1 MICKKTILSLCASA
15 VLLPAFTSCTND
27 ETFDPLADGPV
38 PMTFTAGIDGVATR
52 ATATAFEA
60 GDMVGIIPMKDGSVE
75 SAQANRAYTYNGSAF
90 EAGSPY
96 YFQDRDAVTFNA
108 YYPYY
113 ENFANDYTIA
123 IDTRAENQTVET
135 VNGHSWNKNDYLFAS
150 VETDVSNPTV
160 SFTGE
165 DHAFKHVMSSIAFK
179 FIAGTDDGVADL
191 KPLTGYTLGSLVVD
205 GTFDCKTGKATAQSD
220 DTAESITV
228 DGISCAEKETEH
240 ISEPLIV
247 LPQDVPGGKF
257 TLTVKYNNADYTA
270 TLTLDRL
277 AAGTRYEF
285 PVTIKNTGL
294 EIGKAEI
301 KDWES
306 GRTYGGDA
314 TLK

>member
-1 MICKKTILSLCASA
+1 MKKIFLAA
-15 VLLPAFTSCTND
+15 GVLLSFAACTND

-52 ATATAFEA
+52 ATDTGFEA
-60 GDMVGIIPMKDGSVE
+60 GDVVGIIPMKGGSEETAQTNIAYTCNGSV
-75 SAQANRAYTYNGSAF
+75 F

-108 YYPYY
+108 YYPYD
-113 ENFANDYTIA
+113 ENLADNRRIG
-123 IDTRAENQTVET
+123 INTRAENQTVEI

-191 KPLTGYTLGSLVVD
+191 KPLTGYTLSSLVVD

-294 EIGKAEI
+294 EIGEAEI
-301 KDWES
+301 KNWKP
-306 GRTYGGDA
+306 GQTYDGDA

>member
-60 GDMVGIIPMKDGSVE
+60 VDMVGIIPMKDGSVE

-123 IDTRAENQTVET
+123 IDTHAENQTVET
-135 VNGHSWNKNDYLFAS
+135 VNGHDWNKNDYLFAS
-150 VETDVSNPTV
+150 AETDVNKPTV

-165 DHAFKHVMSSIAFK
+165 DHAFKHVMSSIVFK
-179 FIAGTDDGVADL
+179 FIAGTADGVAYL
-191 KPLTGYTLGSLVVD
+191 EPLTGYTLSSLVVN

-220 DTAESITV
+220 GTAESITV

-240 ISEPLIV
+240 FSAPLIV

-270 TLTLDRL
+270 ALTLDRL

-294 EIGKAEI
+294 EIGGAEI

-306 GRTYGGDA
+306 GQTYGGDA

>member
-1 MICKKTILSLCASA
+1 MKKYFFFAATALALAA
-15 VLLPAFTSCTND
+15 CTND

-60 GDMVGIIPMKDGSVE
+60 GDMVGIIPMKGGSVE

-90 EAGSPY
+90 EATPPY

-108 YYPYY
+108 YYPYD
-113 ENFANDYTIA
+113 ENFADDYTIA
-123 IDTRAENQTVET
+123 IDTRAENQTVEI
-135 VNGHSWNKNDYLFAS
+135 VNGHDWNKNDYLFAS

-179 FIAGTDDGVADL
+179 FIAGTDDGVANL
-191 KPLTGYTLGSLVVD
+191 KPLTDYTLGSLVVD

-294 EIGKAEI
+294 EIGEAEI
-301 KDWES
+301 KNWEP
-306 GRTYGGDA
+306 GQTYDGDA

>member
-1 MICKKTILSLCASA
+1 MICKKTILSLCAAA

-38 PMTFTAGIDGVATR
+38 PMSFTADIDGVATR
-52 ATATAFEA
+52 AINTGFEA
-60 GDMVGIIPMKDGSVE
+60 DDVVGIIPMKNGSVE
-75 SAQANRAYTYNGSAF
+75 SAQENLAYTYNGSAF
-90 EAGSPY
+90 KANPPY

-113 ENFANDYTIA
+113 ENLANDYTIA
-123 IDTRAENQTVET
+123 IDTRISNQNTEH
-135 VNGHSWNKNDYLFAS
+135 GWRKNDYLFAS
-150 VETDVSNPTV
+150 AEADVKSPSV
-160 SFTGE
+160 SYTA
-165 DHAFKHVMSSIAFK
+165 DQAFKHVMSSIAFK
-179 FIAGTDDGVADL
+179 FIAGTADGVTDL
-191 KPLTGYTLGSLVVD
+191 EPLTGYTLGSLVVD
-205 GTFDCKTGKATAQSD
+205 GTFDCSKGIAALTENE
-220 DTAESITV
+220 TAESITV

-240 ISEPLIV
+240 ISAPLIV

-294 EIGKAEI
+294 EIGEAEI

-314 TLK
+314 TLE

>member
-1 MICKKTILSLCASA
+1 MTKKTLIPLAAATVLFSLASCN
-15 VLLPAFTSCTND
+15 SD
-27 ETFDPLADGPV
+27 DISDPLANGSV
-38 PMTFTAGIDGVATR
+38 PMSFVADISGVATR
-52 ATATAFEA
+52 ATATGFEN
-60 GDMVGIIPMKDGSVE
+60 GDMVGIIPVKGGGVE
-75 SAQANRAYTYNGSAF
+75 AAQANIAYTYNGSAF
-90 EAGSPY
+90 EGNPPY
-96 YFQDRDAVTFNA
+96 YFQNYDAVTFNA

-113 ENFANDYTIA
+113 ANLANDCIIG
-123 IDTRAENQTVET
+123 IDTRIGSQTTE
-135 VNGHSWNKNDYLFAS
+135 NDYLFAS
-150 VETDVSNPTV
+150 AEADVKSPSV
-160 SFTGE
+160 SYTA
-165 DHAFKHVMSSIAFK
+165 DQAFMHVMSSIAFK
-179 FIAGTDDGVADL
+179 FIAGTADGVTDL
-191 KPLTGYTLGSLVVD
+191 EPLTGYTLGSLVVD

-220 DTAESITV
+220 GTAESITV

-294 EIGKAEI
+294 EIGEAEI